1 MSDSHFQDSTGA
13 EDFRKRLNIV
23 AKEHSQ
29 ALIAQRT
36 GLPMSNVN
44 RYVRKGKVPVEFVV
58 ALLREFKLNP
68 AWLMLGEG
76 APYLSD
82 VAKGSIT
89 LGENILALVKAMSA
103 VAEMRLGALTGKS
116 HAKVLRELNDS
127 LKRYEQLRQR
137 INEHTSPL
145 YTQLIEQMRSAMTK
159 RNLELSIE
167 LRDAIV
173 QLQRLADI
181 PELDQRFDYANA
193 NLEYM
198 LDNVENALM
207 IQRRAVRRLLA
218 RGEIRDALQLV
229 QIENLCVGLSSVGFL
244 EEAARTADSAI
255 RLTHPD
261 AHGDKYYQHLKM
273 RLANL
278 DFECGRVDKAIAQV
292 RQVQAEVALTNPDDL
307 NISQLYFHFVA
318 VMAGLC
324 PIEAALHEEYFGRG
338 LELFVLKYAC
348 WREDAALLARARK
361 IIFESKVAHESVN
374 SPGAVHALQVEKALN
389 TGKYDEELVKARTRA
404 RQMGIQGE
412 IGGLVIRTQLERLCG
427 RREEA
432 RVLLDECD
440 RLMRSIPA
448 GTQNRLM
455 NLAIHYKSALDLCEP
470 KARSESTRELRARAV
485 HFFVNGFKQ
494 GMGEFRDVAIAVRAE
509 AIA

>member
-1 MSDSHFQDSTGA
+1 MTDSHFQELAQSEA
-13 EDFRKRLNIV
+13 FRQRLNFI
-23 AKEHSQ
+23 AAEHSQ

-36 GLPMSNVN
+36 GVPLSNVN
-44 RYVRKGKVPVEFVV
+44 RYVRKGKVPVDFTM

-137 INEHTSPL
+137 INEHTRPL
-145 YTQLIEQMRSAMTK
+145 YTQLIDQMRSAMQK
-159 RNLELSIE
+159 HNLDLSIE

-198 LDNVENALM
+198 LDNVENALT

-229 QIENLCVGLSSVGFL
+229 QIENLCVGLSSMGYL

-278 DFECGRVDKAIAQV
+278 DFECGRVDKALASV
-292 RQVQAEVALTNPDDL
+292 REVQAEVALTNPDDL
-307 NISQLYFHFVA
+307 NACQLYFHFIA
-318 VMAGLC
+318 VMSGLC
-324 PIEAALHEEYFGRG
+324 PIDAALHAEYFGRG

-348 WREDAALLARARK
+348 WREDRALLARTRK
-361 IIFESKVAHESVN
+361 LIFEGDKPLEAPN
-374 SPGAVHALQVEKALN
+374 SPGAVHALQVEKALA
-389 TGKYDEELVKARTRA
+389 GRKYDEELVQARTRS
-404 RQMGIQGE
+404 RQMGVQGE
-412 IGGLVIRTQLERLCG
+412 ISGLVIRTQLERLCG
-427 RREEA
+427 RREQA
-432 RVLLDECD
+432 RELLESCD
-440 RLMRSIPA
+440 RLMRGIPA

-455 NLAIHYKSALDLCEP
+455 NLAIHYKSALELCEP
-470 KARSESTRELRARAV
+470 KSRSESTRALRASAV
-485 HFFVNGFKQ
+485 NFFVTGFKQ
-494 GMGEFRDVAIAVRAE
+494 GMGEFRDMAIAVRNE
-509 AIA
+509 AAG